1 MPKTGNSAVVT
12 ASPSGVA
19 LAFTKIGELQ
29 QTRGKLP
36 VDHLGTTGFRPY
48 IEDDHAEPG
57 EIEFEALFDPRE
69 DLADLAEGQETI
81 TITYPLENEDWEVPA
96 TLTGT
101 GFLIAVG
108 LPEMVNGQ
116 VSKQK
121 LKICFDGDD
130 GPAFSPELE
139 EAPP

>member
-1 MPKTGNSAVVT
+1 MPRTGNGGVVT

-29 QTRGKLP
+29 MTRGKLA
-36 VDHLGTTGFRPY
+36 VDHLGSVGFRPQ
-48 IEDDHAEPG
+48 IPDDHQDPG
-57 EIEFEALFDPRE
+57 EIELEAWFDATE
-69 DLADLAEGQETI
+69 DLADIGEGQETI

-96 TLTGT
+96 TLSGT

-108 LPEMVNGQ
+108 TPECVNGQ

-121 LKICFDGDD
+121 LKIAFDGGT
-130 GPAFSPELE
+130 GPTFSPELE
-139 EAPP
+139 ETPP